1 MENSEN
7 KNSKP
12 KWSLLFWIGAIF
24 CFVIFPV
31 FLLDVGLDSYINTK
45 NESERQEAYRNLSIN
60 LEKIMQYGDSK
71 HYYHSLLSKIFDI
84 AEEEKDSLGYLKRA
98 IQNLKER
105 NPGAFSFVIWDNKD
119 DSIIESLTDEKGHRY
134 VLKALNEVF
143 ISLTKENNDNYP
155 VKTENNDSLTK
166 KFNIIRSYI
175 GSYIVPEAFL
185 EPLLKANLGKIV
197 PASIEKK
204 QGFFLV

>member
-12 KWSLLFWIGAIF
+12 KWSLLFGFGAVF

-45 NESERQEAYRNLSIN
+45 NEAEKQEAYRNLSIN
-60 LEKIMQYGDSK
+60 LEKILQYGDAK
-71 HYYHSLLSKIFDI
+71 HYYHSLLSKIFEI
-84 AEEEKDSLGYLKRA
+84 AEEQQDSLSYLTRA

-119 DSIIESLTDEKGHRY
+119 DTIVESLTDEKGHKY
-134 VLKALNEVF
+134 ILKALNEVF
-143 ISLTKENNDNYP
+143 NSLAKENNDNYP
-155 VKTENNDSLTK
+155 VKTENNDSLAK
-166 KFNIIRSYI
+166 KYNIIHSYI
-175 GSYIVPEAFL
+175 LFLKLSY
-185 EPLLKANLGKIV
+185 NL
-197 PASIEKK
+197 
-204 QGFFLV
+204 F